1 MFSKQIKPEVIG
13 QVFLPTRGKLSTA
26 KANELRRG

>member
-1 MFSKQIKPEVIG
+1 MFSSQLKPEVLG
-13 QVFLPTRGKLSTA
+13 QVFLPTRGKLSTT